1 MIFQIYKKL
10 VLILFILLLTQTVY
24 AVRLKIATLS
34 PEGSMWMEKM
44 RKGAEMVAQK
54 TDNRVTFKFYPGGVM
69 GNDKTVLKK
78 IRIGQLQGG
87 AVVAGSLS
95 QFFPANQIYAQ
106 PLKFKTIKEVDYV
119 RKYMDQYVIDG
130 LDNAGFVTF
139 GLIGGGFAYIMS
151 QKPIATVQDLRNQ
164 KVWIPDND
172 KISQDSIQAFGVT
185 PIPLSIADV
194 RTGLQSGLINTV
206 ATSPVGAVVLQW
218 HTQIEYI
225 TNIPLIY
232 LHAVLAVDKEKFLKI
247 NEQDRKIVTQIM
259 TKALNKIDIQNRED
273 DINAIQALKNRGI
286 TFITP
291 SKDDMAEWQK
301 IADIASKKMVESGI
315 LPRDMADRLDNHLID
330 FHSNAQTKNDQ

>member
-1 MIFQIYKKL
+1 MIFQILKRL
-10 VLILFILLLTQTVY
+10 VLILFVVFTTDNAF

-44 RKGAEMVAQK
+44 NKGADMVAQK

-106 PLKFKTIKEVDYV
+106 PLKFTSIKEVDYI
-119 RKYMDQYVIDG
+119 RKHMDQYIIDG

-139 GLIGGGFAYIMS
+139 GIIGGGFAYIMS
-151 QKPIATVQDLRNQ
+151 QNPIETVQDLRNQ

-172 KISQDSIQAFGVT
+172 KISQDSIKSFGVT
-185 PIPLSIADV
+185 PIPLSISDV
-194 RTGLQSGLINTV
+194 RTSLQTGLINTV

-218 HTQIEYI
+218 HTQIKYI
-225 TNIPLIY
+225 TDIPLIY
-232 LHAVLAVDKEKFLKI
+232 LHAVLAVDKKAFLKI
-247 NEQDRKIVTQIM
+247 SEPDRKLVTQVM
-259 TKALNKIDIQNRED
+259 TKALKEIDIQNRED

-291 SKDDMAEWQK
+291 PRDALAEWQE

-315 LPRDMADRLDNHLID
+315 LPKDMADQLDTHLAD
-330 FHSNAQTKNDQ
+330 FHLRTK